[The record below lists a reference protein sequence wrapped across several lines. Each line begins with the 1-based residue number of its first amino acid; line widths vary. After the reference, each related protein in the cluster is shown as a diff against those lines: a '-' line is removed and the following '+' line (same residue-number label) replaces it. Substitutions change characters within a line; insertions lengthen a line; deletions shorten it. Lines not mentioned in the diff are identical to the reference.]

1 VKSEEKRHT
10 LIVDDYVKIL
20 FVAMFCNLRREI
32 STCASRKLKQDEAI
46 VWVPSRFHCGDF
58 LSREGRGQKFG
69 GKLTSSYVKDCD
81 IVLDECEDDK
91 DEQSARVSG

>member
-1 VKSEEKRHT
+1 MRKQ
-10 LIVDDYVKIL
+10 
-20 FVAMFCNLRREI
+20 
-32 STCASRKLKQDEAI
+32 KLKQDEAI
-46 VWVPSRFHCGDF
+46 VWVPHGSTVGTFCPERAGGKN
-58 LSREGRGQKFG
+58 LG